1 MGGADLLTLLQREA
15 FYPGFSHR
23 AIKTLMKANAFF
35 PVEMILCTVLEAWSF
50 WRPVWKKPDLKV
62 KDHQLTFVEDV
73 LCTRGY
79 SHTIPPNPHQR
90 VVSTYLPFTDEEIR
104 AERGWGRVQLGA
116 PPTHTLFPVQGHTG
130 YGRQIMDLSADVCS
144 RSS

>member
-104 AERGWGRVQLGA
+104 AERGWGRGSKM
-116 PPTHTLFPVQGHTG
+116 TDG
-130 YGRQIMDLSADVCS
+130 LSCAHHP
-144 RSS
+144 